1 MLKLSNK
8 KKMYKEL
15 YVAVQDQKFSRKESV
30 SACISNYYK
39 MISP

>member
-1 MLKLSNK
+1 
-8 KKMYKEL
+8 MYKEL
-15 YVAVQDQKFSRKESV
+15 YVAVQDQKFSRKESI